1 MPHKGFA
8 LVTGGSGFFGEVL
21 VDSLLKNG
29 WSVRNF
35 DLNLNRNMAKNLQ
48 IIGNISDPEMCLNAV
63 SRVDTVFH
71 NIAQVP
77 LAKNTQQFQ
86 DVNTQGTKNI
96 LEAAYKAGVKNF
108 VYTSS
113 SAVYGLPTELPVTS
127 QTKKKPI
134 EIYGTTK
141 LCGELL
147 CQEYINSGMAIK
159 IVRPRTILGA
169 GRLGIFSILND
180 WILNDLD
187 IYLIGNGNK
196 PYQFIHAI
204 DLAEAM
210 LRIASLPGDREF
222 NLGALDFKNFK
233 SELSDLCKYA
243 GSNSKIRI
251 LPEVPTRIILKLMSK
266 LNVLPFAPY
275 QLAMYGK
282 GFYFDSK
289 SDWEELNYK
298 PKYSNVECFTESYDW
313 YKENLTLKYLEPVS
327 QHKSPM
333 TSKVLKLIKVLL
345 KVVKRISWQRKV

>member
-1 MPHKGFA
+1 MPRKGFA

-21 VDSLLKNG
+21 VNCLLKHG
-29 WSVRNF
+29 WEVRNF
-35 DLNLNRNMAKNLQ
+35 DLNLNRNMAENLQ

-63 SRVDTVFH
+63 NRVDTVFH

-77 LAKNTQQFQ
+77 LAKNTKQFQ

-96 LEAAYKAGVKNF
+96 LEAAFKAGVKNF

-113 SAVYGLPTELPVTS
+113 SAVYGLPTEMPVTS
-127 QTKKKPI
+127 QSEKTPI
-134 EIYGTTK
+134 EIYGKTK
-141 LCGELL
+141 LGGELL
-147 CQEYINSGMAIK
+147 CQKYINSGMNIK

-180 WILNDLD
+180 WIFNELD

-222 NLGALDFKNFK
+222 NLGALEFKNFK

-251 LPEVPTRIILKLMSK
+251 LPEVPTRLILKLMSK
-266 LNVLPFAPY
+266 SNILPFAPY

-282 GFYFDSK
+282 EFYFDSK
-289 SDWEELNYK
+289 SVWKELNYK
-298 PKYSNVECFTESYDW
+298 PKYSNIECFTESYDW
-313 YKENLTLKYLEPVS
+313 YKDNLELNYTGPVS
-327 QHKSPM
+327 QHKSAM
-333 TSKVLKLIKVLL
+333 TSKILKLIKVLL
-345 KVVKRISWQRKV
+345 KVIKRIGR

>member
-1 MPHKGFA
+1 MQPKGFA

-21 VDSLLKNG
+21 VNCLLRNG
-29 WSVRNF
+29 WAVRNF
-35 DLNLNRNMAKNLQ
+35 DLNLNRNMAEDLQ
-48 IIGNISDPEMCLNAV
+48 IVGNISDPEMCLNAV
-63 SRVDTVFH
+63 NRVDTVFH

-127 QTKKKPI
+127 QTKKTPI

-141 LCGELL
+141 LGGELL

-187 IYLIGNGNK
+187 IYLIGNGDK

-210 LRIASLPGDREF
+210 LRIASLPGNREF

-243 GSNSKIRI
+243 GSNSKIKV
-251 LPEVPTRIILKLMSK
+251 LPEVPTRFILKIMSK
-266 LNVLPFAPY
+266 SNILPFAPY

-282 GFYFDSK
+282 EFYFDSK
-289 SDWEELNYK
+289 SDWDELNYK
-298 PKYSNVECFTESYDW
+298 PKYSNIECFTEAYDW
-313 YKENLTLKYLEPVS
+313 YKENLKLNYMGPVS
-327 QHKSPM
+327 QHKSAM
-333 TSKVLKLIKVLL
+333 TSKILKLIKVLL
-345 KVVKRISWQRKV
+345 KIIKRISRQRKV